1 MQRPRKGAGMPDRS
15 TLLYT
20 QDAILD
26 ILRDSV
32 SQGDRAGLT
41 ELFESSQPV
50 DIASAANSLE
60 DEELQSLV
68 DLLPSSSIESLV
80 SDADEELAMRI
91 AGMLDDRSL
100 LIVVGRMR
108 DDDAADVLG
117 SLPRERVSRLLSEM
131 READRTVLLSLL
143 QYPDESAGSI
153 MTTSFLALRQDRTVS
168 DCLALIRAKGAGTEQ
183 IQIVYV
189 LGMYGELAG
198 CVDLRTILSSSRN
211 TTLAM
216 IMERHV
222 ISVDPYDDQEEAAT
236 LVARYDL
243 AVLPVVSGGQLL
255 GVITVDD
262 IIDVIIEEYDED
274 LLRLAGANA
283 EERLDTPFLRSVRMR
298 LPWLLVN
305 LVTAFLA
312 SAVVR
317 MFEGTIAQAVA
328 LSAIMTIVSGMGG
341 NAGSQTMA
349 IVVRAIAR
357 EDVPKAGV
365 LAGLAK
371 EAITGAIDGLAVGLV
386 TGVVVAAVYG
396 NLYLS
401 LVVLAAMV
409 GNMVIAGTSGLLV
422 PVVLK
427 ACHQDPAVSSS
438 IFVTTATDV
447 LGFLLFLGLAQLF
460 LPLIV

>member
-1 MQRPRKGAGMPDRS
+1 MLCPGKGADMPDRS
-15 TLLYT
+15 TQLCT
-20 QDAILD
+20 QDTILNN
-26 ILRDSV
+26 LRDSI
-32 SQGDRAGLT
+32 SQGDREGLKG
-41 ELFESSQPV
+41 LFESSQPV
-50 DIASAANSLE
+50 DIATAADCLE
-60 DEELQSLV
+60 DDELQSLV
-68 DLLPSSSIESLV
+68 DLLPSSSIALLV
-80 SDADEELAMRI
+80 SDADEELATRI

-100 LIVVGRMR
+100 PIVIGCMR

-117 SLPRERVSRLLSEM
+117 SLPRKRVSRLLSEM
-131 READRTVLLSLL
+131 READRSVLFSLL

-168 DCLALIRAKGAGTEQ
+168 DCLSLIRSKGAGTEQ

-189 LGMYGELAG
+189 LGMHGELVG
-198 CVDLRTILSSSRN
+198 CIDLRSILSSPRN
-211 TTLAM
+211 TTLAT
-216 IMERHV
+216 IMDRHV
-222 ISVDPYDDQEEAAT
+222 ISVDPYDDQEEAAA

-243 AVLPVVSGGQLL
+243 TVLPVVSGGQLL

-274 LLRLAGANA
+274 LLHLAGANA

-357 EDVPKAGV
+357 EDVPRAGV

-371 EAITGAIDGLAVGLV
+371 EAIAGAIDGLAVGLV

-409 GNMVIAGTSGLLV
+409 GNMVIAGTAGLLV